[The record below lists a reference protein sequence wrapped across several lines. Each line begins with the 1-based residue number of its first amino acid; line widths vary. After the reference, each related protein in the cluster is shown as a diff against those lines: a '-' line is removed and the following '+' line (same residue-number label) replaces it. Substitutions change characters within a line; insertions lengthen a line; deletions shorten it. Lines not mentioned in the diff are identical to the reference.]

1 MTHHPRHLTPA
12 RDRAAARLAREVF
25 ARLAAWADLIYC
37 WVTRAD
43 LIERLERD
51 AARAWAA
58 EGVALARLR
67 ASEYRAD
74 GVTELNTRLARAI
87 TAARALADRWELEDR
102 AGDRAPLSKVAAATA
117 IAAALDA
124 DA

>member
-1 MTHHPRHLTPA
+1 MAHHPRHLTPA

-43 LIERLERD
+43 LIERLERE
-51 AARAWAA
+51 AARARTS
-58 EGVALARLR
+58 EGAALARLR
-67 ASEYRAD
+67 DAEYRAD
-74 GVTELNTRLARAI
+74 GVTERNTRLARAI
-87 TAARALADRWELEDR
+87 TAARALADRWEREDR
-102 AGDRAPLSKVAAATA
+102 AGDRAPLSKTAAATA
-117 IAAALDA
+117 LGDALDA